1 MAEEKEPMK
10 LEIKENEK
18 GYALLLDNTRIKY
31 VEDYKLNKSSA
42 MENGTAELEVKMLVQ
57 FP

>member
-1 MAEEKEPMK
+1 MKEEKEPMK

-18 GYALLLDNTRIKY
+18 GYVLLLDNTRIKY